1 MPYGIQTY
9 KPYKTKYM
17 TRIFLLAS
25 LISTTLFAQR
35 FEIELPANPLIKG
48 SLVCGEKVMRISNL
62 PANLKMLRLVGKEIM
77 SDPVAKTI
85 SIKYTFDYD
94 TIAVREVDT
103 TILNDYLPNKLESL
117 LIRPGT
123 TWQLIESY
131 VIRAVSVGP
140 TITNTIYPYAN
151 CFEYSYACS
160 KVKVKRK
167 RLREICPSVVVQSKY
182 NKIVQNDTLR
192 AIFRDSS
199 YTPGLVCLAI
209 GNTIE
214 SDSIVFERLDNI
226 DYKLRVAETS
236 WHDVVCVTTP
246 CESPIEV
253 LVTSKFLGNVYL
265 AKCIPTD
272 YDNEVSSGH
281 QVLIYPNP
289 ASKAVYINEAEGDLI
304 LSDKL
309 GKEMVVSG
317 NGHYSLS
324 GIVPGLYFASF
335 KSKGKRFTQKLV
347 VE

>member
-1 MPYGIQTY
+1 
-9 KPYKTKYM
+9 M

-25 LISTTLFAQR
+25 LLSTTIFAQR
-35 FEIELPANPLIKG
+35 FEVELPTNPIIKG
-48 SLVCGEKVMRISNL
+48 SLVCGDKVMRIANL
-62 PANLKMLRLVGKEIM
+62 PADLKMLRLVGKEII

-85 SIKYTFDYD
+85 SIKYGFDYD

-131 VIRAVSVGP
+131 AIRAISVGP

-151 CFEYSYACS
+151 CFEYSYTCS
-160 KVKVKRK
+160 NVKVKRK
-167 RLREICPSVVVQSKY
+167 RLREICPSVGVRTNY
-182 NKIVQNDTLR
+182 NKVVQNDTLR

-199 YTPGLVCLAI
+199 FTPGAVCLAV
-209 GNTIE
+209 GYTIV
-214 SDSIVFERLDNI
+214 SDSIIFEKLEKI
-226 DYKLRVAETS
+226 DYKLRVVETS
-236 WHDVVCVTTP
+236 WLNVVCITAP
-246 CESPIEV
+246 CPSPREFP
-253 LVTSKFLGNVYL
+253 VTSKFLGNVYL
-265 AKCIPTD
+265 SKCIPTG
-272 YDNEVSSGH
+272 YDNEASLEH

-289 ASKAVYINEAEGDLI
+289 ANKSVYINDAEVDLI

-324 GIVPGLYFASF
+324 GIVPGLYFATF
-335 KSKGKRFTQKLV
+335 ESKGKRFTQKLV